1 MKIKTIFVI
10 IIVFLLLFNSISL
23 SASNIR
29 NRNIEPINP
38 FQDFNEDIVDMIQQ
52 IDENLVYSYLE
63 KLVSFGPRYTGT
75 ENCKVAGDYIYSEFE
90 NMSLDVEFHE
100 WKFRKFNS
108 RNVVATLNGYDSS
121 SNATIIISAHYDTVK
136 DSLGA
141 NDDGSGVAA
150 VLAIAKILSNYS
162 FRHNICFIA
171 FSGEEAGTYGSF
183 CYARDAY
190 RKKDNIY
197 AVLNLDIVGW
207 AETEY
212 GGNIIRF
219 SHTERTSWIAEFAIN
234 ISEKY
239 IDIIDLTVEAI
250 PNYRGADHQAFLDYG
265 YDAVWTVEHDP
276 CRNCNTPDDNLT
288 NINST
293 YLAKAT
299 KLHLAVLAEMAFK
312 PIDIQVMLKTPYE
325 GRGYLFNRSIISL
338 DLGKLYF
345 WGLRGSTFILGR
357 ANASCEVISKEE
369 VKFVIFCID
378 DIFLTWDSKPPYE
391 WKIQGKHT
399 PLIGRHKLKVYAY
412 TISGKRAT
420 DEMDIFIFTLSY
432 QYGKW

>member
-1 MKIKTIFVI
+1 MKIKTIFVLI
-10 IIVFLLLFNSISL
+10 IGFLLVINSISL
-23 SASNIR
+23 SASTIR

-38 FQDFNEDIVDMIQQ
+38 YQDFNEDIVDMIQL

-75 ENCKVAGDYIYSEFE
+75 KNCTAAGDYIYSEFE

-100 WKFRKFNS
+100 WKFNKFKS
-108 RNVVATLNGYDSS
+108 RNVIGTLKGYDSS
-121 SNATIIISAHYDTVK
+121 SNATIILSAHYDTVK

-162 FRHNICFIA
+162 FRHTICFIA
-171 FSGEEAGTYGSF
+171 FSGEEVGTYGSF

-190 RKKDNIY
+190 RIKKNIY
-197 AVLNLDIVGW
+197 AVLNPDIIGW

-212 GGNIIRF
+212 GGRIIRF
-219 SHTERTSWIAEFAIN
+219 SHTERSSWIAEFAKN

-239 IDIIDLTVEAI
+239 IDIIDITVEDI
-250 PNYRGADHQAFLDYG
+250 PNYRGADHQAFHDYG

-299 KLHLAVLAEMAFK
+299 KLHLAILAEMASN
-312 PIDIQVMLKTPYE
+312 PIGIQVMLKTPYE
-325 GRGYLFNRSIISL
+325 GRGYFFNYSIMPL
-338 DLGKLYF
+338 DLGRYYF
-345 WGLRGSTFILGR
+345 SGFRGATVIIGR
-357 ANASCEVISKEE
+357 ANASCEVITKEE
-369 VKFVIFCID
+369 VKFVVFCID
-378 DIFLTWDSKPPYE
+378 DIFLSWDSKPPYE
-391 WKIQGKHT
+391 WKIQGKHR
-399 PLIGRHKLKVYAY
+399 PLIGRYNLKVYAY

-420 DEMDIFIFTLSY
+420 DEMDIIIFTLSY
-432 QYGKW
+432 QYGRW

>member
-10 IIVFLLLFNSISL
+10 IIGLLLVINSISL
-23 SASNIR
+23 SASTIR

-38 FQDFNEDIVDMIQQ
+38 YQDFNEDIIDMIQL

-75 ENCKVAGDYIYSEFE
+75 ENCTTAGDWIYSEFE
-90 NMSLDVEFHE
+90 NMSFDVEFHE
-100 WKFRKFNS
+100 WKFSKFKS
-108 RNVVATLNGYDSS
+108 RNVVGTLKGYDSA
-121 SNATIIISAHYDTVK
+121 SNATIILSAHYDTVK

-171 FSGEEAGTYGSF
+171 FSGEEVGTYGSF

-190 RKKDNIY
+190 RSKKNIY
-197 AVLNLDIVGW
+197 AVLNPDIIGW

-212 GGNIIRF
+212 GGRIIRF
-219 SHTERTSWIAEFAIN
+219 SHTERSSWIAEFAKN

-239 IDIIDLTVEAI
+239 IDIIDITVEDI

-276 CRNCNTPDDNLT
+276 CRNCNTPDDNIT

-299 KLHLAVLAEMAFK
+299 KLHLAILAEMASN
-312 PIDIQVMLKTPYE
+312 PIDIQVMLNTPYE
-325 GRGYLFNRSIISL
+325 GRGYFFNYSIMPL
-338 DLGKLYF
+338 DLGRYYF
-345 WGLRGSTFILGR
+345 SGFRGATVIIGR
-357 ANASCEVISKEE
+357 ANASCEVITKEE
-369 VKFVIFCID
+369 VKFVVFCID
-378 DIFLTWDSKPPYE
+378 DIFLSWDSKPPYE
-391 WKIQGKHT
+391 WKIQGKHK

-412 TISGKRAT
+412 SISGKRAT
-420 DEMDIFIFTLSY
+420 DEMDIIIFTLSY